1 MIGECLAIPDLDV
14 SDRDAMFSLLDRHFF
29 AMDRAVFESDLR
41 GKDGVVVLRESGVL
55 VGFSTFTLRASVD
68 GEGRAASVLCSGDTL
83 IDPGHWGS
91 SALGRTLL
99 QSAWELH
106 RRSGRDTFWWLLIT
120 SGPRTWG
127 VLPTFFK
134 EFHPH
139 PSLPEP
145 PGATG
150 WMRSL
155 CEERWPAQRDPVS
168 GVIRLTHPQRL
179 RPPLDI
185 VPASR
190 EGNAE
195 VRWFISANPGWR
207 GGDELPSLVRIDPF
221 NLTRAGWR
229 YLSEYLE
236 THP

>member
-1 MIGECLAIPDLDV
+1 MIGECLAIPDLAG
-14 SDRDAMFSLLDRHFF
+14 SDRDAMFSLLDRHFL
-29 AMDRAVFESDLR
+29 AMDRGVFESDLR
-41 GKDGVVVLRESGVL
+41 GKDGAVVLREAGAV

-91 SALGRTLL
+91 SALGRTLI
-99 QSAWELH
+99 QSAWDLH
-106 RRSGRDTFWWLLIT
+106 RRSGRETFWWLLIT

-145 PGATG
+145 SGMVE
-150 WMRSL
+150 WMRTL
-155 CEERWPAQRDPVS
+155 CEERWPARRDPAT
-168 GVIRLTHPQRL
+168 GVIRLIHPQRL
-179 RPPLDI
+179 RPPLDV

-190 EGNAE
+190 AGDAA
-195 VRWFISANPGWR
+195 VRWFVSANPGWR
-207 GGDELPSLVRIDPF
+207 SGDELPSLVRIDPA

-236 THP
+236 AHP